1 MRLFKSQEEKEQIAA
16 ARAEYDEFVMAASS
30 AAPDEAQRLA
40 SDFRGNTKIAVLS
53 AKEQKERGQIAFFA
67 YAENVLADDILSAD
81 EEMAFQE
88 VADALGLDPDSL
100 QSDFRALLRR
110 LVIAKANDGRLP
122 VIETPSLIPKKDEIV
137 HFQIPA
143 ALMKEVTL
151 REWRGG
157 YSGVSFPI
165 AKGLRYRTGSS
176 RGHSVVVGTEMQVED
191 TGMFTITSQRIAY
204 LGTRKTIEVP
214 YTKLMNIDVFTDGVR
229 IHASN
234 RQKAPLFTVEEGMG
248 DAIAATLN
256 AAMQRFNE

>member
-1 MRLFKSQEEKEQIAA
+1 MRLFKSQEEKEQIAG
-16 ARAEYDEFVMAASS
+16 ARAEYNQFVMAAAS
-30 AAPDEAQRLA
+30 AGPDEARRLA
-40 SDFRGNTKIAVLS
+40 SNFKVNSKIAVLS
-53 AKEQKERGQIAFFA
+53 AKEQKERGDVAFLS
-67 YAENVLADDILSAD
+67 YAENVLADDILSID

-88 VADALGLDPDSL
+88 VGEALGVEPDIL
-100 QSDFRALLRR
+100 QSDFRDLLRR

-122 VIETPSLIPKKDEIV
+122 IIETPQLIPKKNEVV
-137 HFQIPA
+137 HFEMPA

-204 LGTRKTIEVP
+204 LGARKTIEVP

-256 AAMQRFNE
+256 AAMKRFNE

>member
-1 MRLFKSQEEKEQIAA
+1 MKLFKSHEEKEQIAG
-16 ARAEYDEFVMAASS
+16 ARTEYAEFVMAAAS
-30 AAPDEAQRLA
+30 AAPDEARRLA
-40 SDFRGNTKIAVLS
+40 SEFKGNTKIAVLS
-53 AKEQKERGQIAFFA
+53 AKEQRDRADVAFLS
-67 YAENVLADDILSAD
+67 YAENVLADDILSVD

-88 VADALGLDPDSL
+88 VAEALGLEPDRL
-100 QSDFRALLRR
+100 QSGFRDLLRR

-122 VIETPSLIPKKDEIV
+122 AIETPNLIPKKGEVV
-137 HFQIPA
+137 HFETPA
-143 ALMKEVTL
+143 GLMKEVTL

-214 YTKLMNIDVFTDGVR
+214 YTKLMNIDLFSDGVR
-229 IHASN
+229 IHSSN
-234 RQKAPLFTVEEGMG
+234 RQKAPLFRVEEGMG